1 MSDDVDFLPARDP
14 LLRDAPL
21 DYVIDLPVLG
31 IETRFASNS
40 RFVIGLVEE
49 AFGGWRIIRDA
60 EYERTSRPA
69 VANVRIVVFDAP
81 RDVVQH
87 VAPDAARVMAFSSGS
102 VGLSDPD
109 RGESVIYATR
119 AVVADR
125 ERFRTN
131 MLEAMT
137 MALLSAFDRHPVHA
151 AAIARDGRALLLT
164 GASGSGKSTLAHLA
178 HGAGFDVLS
187 EDTAW
192 IQLEPT
198 LRVWGSPGY
207 ARLLTGDA
215 DDKSRIPLANTSRA
229 ACYVARSAAVC
240 LLERADSAGLERAS
254 TVDILA
260 ALMKSVAPGFDRFP
274 ERHENAASRLAEN
287 GGWRLTL
294 SQNPA
299 DALPLLR
306 RMLAED

>member
-1 MSDDVDFLPARDP
+1 MSDDVDFLAARDP

-40 RFVIGLVEE
+40 RLVIGLVEE
-49 AFGGWRIIRDA
+49 AFGGWRIIRAA
-60 EYERTSRPA
+60 EHTRPA
-69 VANVRIVVFDAP
+69 ANVRIVVFDAP

-125 ERFRTN
+125 EQFRTN

-178 HGAGFDVLS
+178 HSAGLDVLS
-187 EDTAW
+187 EDTVW

-198 LRVWGSPGY
+198 LQVWGWPGY
-207 ARLLTGDA
+207 ARLLIDDA
-215 DDKSRIPLANTSRA
+215 RDKSRIPLANTSRP
-229 ACYVARSAAVC
+229 ACYVANRAAVC
-240 LLERADSAGLERAS
+240 LLERGDSAALERAS
-254 TVDILA
+254 SVEIFT

-274 ERHENAASRLAEN
+274 ERHEKAASRLATN

-294 SQNPA
+294 SGNPA
-299 DALPLLR
+299 DALPLLT
-306 RMLAED
+306 RMIAED